1 MIKESRVQI
10 ALSDALLI
18 IKKIG
23 VTVLIYL
30 APVVIIAGGLLLTAS
45 IFQEEQEA
53 PSNIK
58 VESKVESSINL
69 ND

>member
-1 MIKESRVQI
+1 MIKESRFNIV
-10 ALSDALLI
+10 LSDALLL

-30 APVVIIAGGLLLTAS
+30 APVIIIAGGLLLTAQ
-45 IFQEEQEA
+45 IFQIELDIPETNKA
-53 PSNIK
+53 I
-58 VESKVESSINL
+58 ESSINL

>member
-1 MIKESRVQI
+1 MIKESRLQI

-23 VTVLIYL
+23 VTVLVYL

-45 IFQEEQEA
+45 IFQDEQEA
-53 PSNIK
+53 PPNIQ

>member
-1 MIKESRVQI
+1 MLGC
-10 ALSDALLI
+10 LS
-18 IKKIG
+18 KIG